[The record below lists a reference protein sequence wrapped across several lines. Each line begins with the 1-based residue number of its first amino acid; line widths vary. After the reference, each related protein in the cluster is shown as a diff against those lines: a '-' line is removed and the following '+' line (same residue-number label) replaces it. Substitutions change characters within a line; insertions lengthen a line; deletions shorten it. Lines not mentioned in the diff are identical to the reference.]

1 MESQNDKK
9 QGRPFMF
16 PVILVV
22 TLTAAILILKLI
34 IG

>member
-1 MESQNDKK
+1 MEVQKEKN
-9 QGRPFMF
+9 QGRPFLF

-22 TLTAAILILKLI
+22 TFTAAILILKLI